1 MQMSWRPRAARQ
13 PPSNQQVLCPDGARL
28 QVQIRGPSEGVAL
41 VLLQGQANSHDWWT
55 GMRRRYEERFRT
67 ITMDY
72 RGTGTTH
79 SPAGDLT
86 TGLMAED
93 VISVLNALDVDQ
105 AHVYG
110 TSMGGRVAQM
120 LAGRHPSRV
129 LSLAL
134 ACTSPGGRLAIEPT
148 DDVRRALA
156 DSDPITRA
164 ATMVELFY
172 TRNWGTDPMQ
182 SHLFGDSTM
191 TAADR
196 QRHVRMSAHHDA
208 WDLLPNIQCP
218 TLVLH
223 GKQDRI
229 TPSGNAEIIADAI
242 PDARLHIHPTGRH
255 GFFDEFAS
263 DLHSALKPFWLR
275 AE

>member
-1 MQMSWRPRAARQ
+1 MSTA
-13 PPSNQQVLCPDGARL
+13 SNQQVLCPDGARL
-28 QVQIRGPSEGVAL
+28 QVQTGGPSEGLVL

-55 GMRRRYEERFRT
+55 GLRCRYEERFRT

-86 TGLMAED
+86 TGLLAED
-93 VISVLNALDVDQ
+93 VVSVLNALDVDQ

-120 LAGRHPSRV
+120 LAGRHPTRV

-134 ACTSPGGRLAIEPT
+134 ACTSPGGKHAIEPNN
-148 DDVRRALA
+148 DVRPALA
-156 DSDPITRA
+156 ASDPSARA
-164 ATMVELFY
+164 AAMVELFY
-172 TRNWGTDPMQ
+172 TPDWGTDPMQ
-182 SHLFGDSTM
+182 SHLLGDPTM

-196 QRHVRMSAHHDA
+196 RRHLKMSVHHDA
-208 WDLLPNIQCP
+208 WDLLPKIQCP

-229 TPSGNAEIIADAI
+229 TPSVNAEVIADAI
-242 PDARLHIHPTGRH
+242 PDAQLHFHSTGRH
-255 GFFDEFAS
+255 GFFDEFAA
-263 DLHSALKPFWLR
+263 DLDVTLEPFWLR